1 MRDYTRKAK
10 IKDRNEWVIGYHVYV
25 DYLDKHYILVSEKTH
40 DGFSGMLAMKQYEV
54 DGDTICN
61 PTGFTDKNGNKIW
74 DNDIIQYIDG
84 ELSVNGVVRFGRHEQ
99 IVMLELGFYVEWV
112 SDEAISFKTDFCY
125 WVEKR
130 DIEVIGNIFD
140 NACIDEILGDKE

>member
-10 IKDRNEWVIGYHVYV
+10 IKDSNEWVIGCHVYV

-61 PTGFTDKNGNKIW
+61 PTGLTDKNGNKIW
-74 DNDIIQYIDG
+74 ENDIVRCVDYNIG
-84 ELSVNGVVRFGRHEQ
+84 SEFMAVVEFGNPN
-99 IVMLELGFYVEWV
+99 GFYSWGYQF
-112 SDEAISFKTDFCY
+112 SYIKGDKPNL
-125 WVEKR
+125 
-130 DIEVIGNIFD
+130 DILLWIDMEETGATCAVIGNTFD
-140 NACIDEILGDKE
+140 NANLLKGE